1 MKCTI
6 TVYLSKLNM
15 EKIRKCYDGI
25 LFNREPGN
33 YIIASHTRRFVLIE
47 FVVYIPTNRSIKAT
61 TREKKSKIK

>member
-1 MKCTI
+1 
-6 TVYLSKLNM
+6 M